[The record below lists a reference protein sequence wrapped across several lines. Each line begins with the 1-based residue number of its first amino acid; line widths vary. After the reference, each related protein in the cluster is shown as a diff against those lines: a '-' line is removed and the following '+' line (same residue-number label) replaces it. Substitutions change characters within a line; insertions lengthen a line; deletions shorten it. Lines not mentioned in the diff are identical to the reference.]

1 MDIGRII
8 AQRIREATRQEPV
21 RGFRTLEAEWQASTR
36 RAVAEAVNVSA
47 NDEPAPGG
55 KPGERSYGYRPLGAG
70 QVGDLLGLS
79 YGDIYAAA
87 TRLEK
92 NPLAY
97 WCLGQTVNHVVGG
110 GVTYRVSVKGKK
122 KTKAVQG
129 EEDPNAVKAQEW
141 LDAFWTS
148 HDNAMDFY
156 LRQLVYGLYA
166 FGNQFVPVFP
176 AIQKGNGATVG
187 DGFVKL
193 GYLDPGTFTEL
204 VFNADNVRDVMAAKF
219 SINSEDRVYRLV
231 HVADEGEHEGK
242 RVGLIPPVN
251 ATDPKA
257 KWADETG
264 KEYDGALLYWA
275 HDRLPNGR
283 FGYPLLIRL
292 DDYLKQADL
301 HFFDLVDRVLA
312 LNAFVWWVTLKGSDR
327 TKQKEWLKDQGW
339 LGRPPKG
346 REVIVTNE
354 NASLQPM
361 SPNLAQADLSTLSKW
376 LLLFILG
383 SAGLPIHWFGE
394 AENTNRASAE
404 SMAAPTRK
412 RFEGMQDDVKWHIE
426 DMLKYVIDTAVIQRS
441 LPDLDYVVEVQMP
454 QIAADDTAADMTTL
468 KVCAEA
474 LTLAVAAKTLTTGQA
489 IYVYKAVAGQLG
501 IDVPEKEAVKALE
514 PEPEPK
520 PEVPPVAPQPGQSV
534 VQPEQ
539 GDQNVNAKKQAQ
551 LVAGVSAK
559 GVKGK
564 LPVEESLV
572 QEDDEEDEN
581 DVQEENQYHVPA
593 GSPAGGQFAKASGGG
608 QIAGYQQSIKD
619 YEKKIGEIE
628 DQREARYKVLS
639 RGGYSKD
646 ELLAMVDQRSR
657 TRPIISAGDSKGDII
672 RALLDLE
679 LSTTPYEHQI
689 TSLRNAIARQR
700 SKEAVEDG
708 LETDAG
714 DEPDVTLPDEIKQ
727 LPAYL
732 QEGIKDSV
740 KAGRQLMGK
749 HLKEAMA
756 KIEAGEGENASTP

>member
-8 AQRIREATRQEPV
+8 SERLREATKQEPV

-36 RAVAEAVNVSA
+36 RAVAEAVNTDA
-47 NDEPAPGG
+47 NDEPPPGG
-55 KPGERSYGYRPLGAG
+55 KPGERSYGYRPLGAA

-166 FGNQFVPVFP
+166 FGNQFIPCFP
-176 AIQKGNGATVG
+176 AIQPGNGATVG
-187 DGFVKL
+187 DGSVKV
-193 GYLDPGTFTEL
+193 GYLDPSTFSEL
-204 VFNADNVRDVMAAKF
+204 VFNVDNVRDVVAAKF
-219 SINSEDRVYRLV
+219 SINSEDKVYRLV
-231 HVADEGEHEGK
+231 HVADEGEHKGK
-242 RVGLIPPVN
+242 RVGLIPN
-251 ATDPKA
+251 DTDPKA
-257 KWADETG
+257 RWVDEKGT
-264 KEYDGALLYWA
+264 EYDGAILYWA

-426 DMLKYVIDTAVIQRS
+426 DLLKYVIDTAVIQRS
-441 LPDLDYVVEVQMP
+441 LPDLDYVIEVQMP

-474 LTLAVAAKTLTTGQA
+474 LTLAVTAKTLTIGQA
-489 IYVYKAVAGQLG
+489 IYIYKSVAGQLG
-501 IDVPEKEAVKALE
+501 IDVPDKEAVKALE
-514 PEPEPK
+514 PEPEPPVVG
-520 PEVPPVAPQPGQSV
+520 PEVPPVTPGQPV
-534 VQPEQ
+534 QPATQPEQ
-539 GDQNVNAKKQAQ
+539 GGEMNAKKPVRPGQF
-551 LVAGVSAK
+551 
-559 GVKGK
+559 VKGAK
-564 LPVEESLV
+564 TKPPIGESLV
-572 QEDDEEDEN
+572 QEDD
-581 DVQEENQYHVPA
+581 
-593 GSPAGGQFAKASGGG
+593 
-608 QIAGYQQSIKD
+608 
-619 YEKKIGEIE
+619 
-628 DQREARYKVLS
+628 
-639 RGGYSKD
+639 
-646 ELLAMVDQRSR
+646 
-657 TRPIISAGDSKGDII
+657 
-672 RALLDLE
+672 
-679 LSTTPYEHQI
+679 
-689 TSLRNAIARQR
+689 
-700 SKEAVEDG
+700 

-727 LPAYL
+727 LPVYL

-740 KAGRQLMGK
+740 KAGRALMGK

-756 KIEAGEGENASTP
+756 RIEAGEGENASTP